1 MRVSRLYV
9 SFSLAVG
16 QQVALDEDNAH
27 YVRTVLRLRQSA
39 EVILFNGLG
48 GEYLGK
54 IDEVSRKSV
63 LITMTVWTDRSVESH
78 LKVTLGLGIARGD
91 RMDFSVQKAVEL
103 GVNAMTPLITERC
116 QVQIKGEKK
125 VQRLLHWQKIAQASY
140 PE

>member
-63 LITMTVWTDRSVESH
+63 LITAPDAAVLLNVE
-78 LKVTLGLGIARGD
+78 GIRRPG
-91 RMDFSVQKAVEL
+91 
-103 GVNAMTPLITERC
+103 GC
-116 QVQIKGEKK
+116 
-125 VQRLLHWQKIAQASY
+125 
-140 PE
+140 